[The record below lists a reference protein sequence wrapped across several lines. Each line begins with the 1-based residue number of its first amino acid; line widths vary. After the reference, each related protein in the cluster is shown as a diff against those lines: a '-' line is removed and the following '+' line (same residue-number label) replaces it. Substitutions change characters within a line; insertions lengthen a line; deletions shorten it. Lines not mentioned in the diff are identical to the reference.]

1 MSAVEVVAPYLR
13 RLLAP
18 NPGPMTL
25 EGTNTWLVGDPAAG
39 PLVVLD
45 PGPDDAGHRARLL
58 AAAPH
63 GIAAVLLTHRHADH
77 SAGAPALVAAVPGCP
92 VRAVDPAHRIGG
104 VGAEEGSLGDG
115 DALPVPGAELRVL
128 TTPGHT
134 ADSCSLV
141 LRGDDGVV
149 RILTGDT
156 VLGRGTTVIAEPD
169 GDLSAYLASLDRLSA
184 VVDGEGVS
192 ALLPGHGP
200 QVHDPAARLAAYRA
214 HREERLDQVRA
225 ALQDGAGGVQQVVDR
240 VYGDVDA
247 GVRPAAEQSVRAQL
261 RHLGVPHLS

>member
-1 MSAVEVVAPYLR
+1 MEVVAPYLR

-25 EGTNTWLVGDPAAG
+25 EGTNTWLVGDPTAG
-39 PLVVLD
+39 PVVAVD

-63 GIAAVLLTHRHADH
+63 GLSAVLLTHRHADH
-77 SAGAPALVAAVPGCP
+77 GAGAPALVAAVPGCP
-92 VRAVDPAHRIGG
+92 VRAVDPDHRIPRDGD
-104 VGAEEGSLGDG
+104 AALGDG
-115 DALPVPGAELRVL
+115 DLVSAAAVRLRVL

-134 ADSCSLV
+134 ADSCSL
-141 LRGDDGVV
+141 LLHGDDGVV
-149 RILTGDT
+149 RVLTGDT

-169 GDLSAYLASLDRLSA
+169 GDLGAYLDSLDRLSGL
-184 VVDGEGVS
+184 VDAEGV
-192 ALLPGHGP
+192 AELLPGHGP
-200 QVHDPAARLAAYRA
+200 RVSDPAERLAAYRR

-225 ALQDGAGGVQQVVDR
+225 ALRSGARGVQQVVEL

-247 GVRPAAEQSVRAQL
+247 DVRPAAEQSVRAQL
-261 RHLGVPHLS
+261 RHLGSVPAG